1 LRRLAGAALILLVV
15 TIACSRGP
23 KTPFD
28 GFRDLREGQVIS
40 YSLHSAQTRESSGLG
55 EAQALSARLRLSVE
69 EEATGE
75 DTYAIVVRSFP
86 DGIGEESQRVAA
98 GRLVGRRLVVDLDDG
113 IVRGSTDAFS
123 GTDDIALADIA
134 LLSVLFAPV
143 LPSPHVEVGDEWRTR
158 TIPIRVP
165 WSLRP
170 LHLTVD
176 NEVVAKQPYREL
188 DSARVKSTALGNV
201 RFRLPL
207 VVPREPGRPP
217 TDKDDL
223 IVNELFESL
232 FADIDNPIEGLA
244 AAITAI
250 PLAIFAPFLAFG
262 EALGDLF
269 GGTSEPDEPKLPVV
283 DLSGP
288 IKMNTNTL
296 LWVADGRVLDAN
308 TRGTLDLSGRMP
320 DLPGAAAE
328 LSGKTLR
335 LKVVFEI
342 NRTHTSPF
350 PAPRDPPGRGW
361 APIVAIVLTAIALAL
376 ATWSTVQR
384 RRTPV

>member
-1 LRRLAGAALILLVV
+1 MRRLAGAALVLLVV
-15 TIACSRGP
+15 TVGCSRGP
-23 KTPFD
+23 KAPFD
-28 GFRDLREGQVIS
+28 GFRDLKRGQVIS
-40 YSLHSAQTRESSGLG
+40 YSLHSAQTRQSSGLG

-86 DGIGEESQRVAA
+86 DGVGEESQRVAA
-98 GRLVGRRLVVDLDDG
+98 ERLVGRRLVVDLGDG

-143 LPSPHVEVGDEWRTR
+143 IPSPHVEVGDEWRTR

-170 LHLTVD
+170 LHLTID
-176 NEVVAKQPYREL
+176 NEVVGKQPYREL
-188 DSARVKSTALGNV
+188 QAARVKSTALGNV

-207 VVPREPGRPP
+207 IVPREPGTAPA
-217 TDKDDL
+217 DSDDL
-223 IVNELFESL
+223 IVNRLFESL
-232 FADIDNPIEGLA
+232 FADIDNPIEGFA

-250 PLAIFAPFLAFG
+250 PLAILAPFLAFG

-269 GGTSEPDEPKLPVV
+269 GGTSEDEPELPVV
-283 DLSGP
+283 DLAGP
-288 IKMNTNTL
+288 MKMSTNTL
-296 LWVADGRVLDAN
+296 LWIADGRALDAH

-320 DLPGAAAE
+320 DLPGAASE

-361 APIVAIVLTAIALAL
+361 APIAATILTAIALAL
-376 ATWSTVQR
+376 ASWSTVR
-384 RRTPV
+384 RRRIPV